1 MSLKNILNNW
11 WDRLQLTFAKVNWS
25 KVFPFF
31 LFLILAFIFWM
42 FLFFERK
49 TDASHRIPLK
59 YTNLPEDEVFI
70 NNTPNH
76 IDVRVRD
83 LGKELFRYMFR
94 KRDSLQIDVT
104 EAQRNNATKLQGN
117 ELTQL
122 IHTKLYPSTDIVG
135 YLPASIPIETTKLY
149 SKVVPIFFDGEILTS
164 DSHLAI
170 DSIAIIPNEVKIL
183 GSKEKLDKISEIST
197 EYTVFEDLTATSQ
210 LPARL
215 KRMDGVKEMD
225 PTVVDIYIPI
235 LEYTERQ
242 FEVPIH
248 SKNSPKT
255 MDVKFFP
262 SRAKVTFSVTLD
274 DYKKINPEDFEIVLD
289 YNELRQIEDDQ
300 VELKL
305 TKHPSSIRNPKLTPS
320 TVEFLFEYK

>member
-94 KRDSLQIDVT
+94 KRDSLHIDIT
-104 EAQRNNATKLQGN
+104 EAQKNNATKLQGN

-122 IHTKLYPSTDIVG
+122 IHTKLFPSTDIVG
-135 YLPASIPIETTKLY
+135 YLPASIPIETTRLY
-149 SKVVPIFFDGEILTS
+149 SKVVPVFFDGEMLTS
-164 DSHLAI
+164 ASHLAI
-170 DSIAIIPNEVKIL
+170 DSISIIPSEVKII
-183 GSKEKLDKISEIST
+183 GSKEQLANITEIAT
-197 EYTVFEDLTATSQ
+197 EYTVFEDLIATSQ

-215 KRMDGVKEMD
+215 KKIEGITIE
-225 PTVVDIYIPI
+225 PSVVDIYIPI
-235 LEYTERQ
+235 IEYTERQ
-242 FEVPIH
+242 FEVPIQ
-248 SKNSPKT
+248 SKNSPGT
-255 MDVKFFP
+255 IDVKFFP
-262 SRAKVTFSVTLD
+262 SRARVTFSVTLD
-274 DYKKINPEDFEIVLD
+274 DYKKIIPEDFEIVID
-289 YNELRQIEDDQ
+289 YNDLRQIKDDQ
-300 VELKL
+300 VELSL
-305 TKHPSSIRNPKLTPS
+305 TKFPPSIRNPKLTPS
-320 TVEFLFEYK
+320 TVEFLFEHK

>member
-11 WDRLQLTFAKVNWS
+11 WDRFQLTFIKVNWS
-25 KVFPFF
+25 KVFSFF

-42 FLFFERK
+42 LLFFERK

-70 NNTPNH
+70 NNTPNY

-94 KRDSLQIDVT
+94 KRDSLHIDVT
-104 EAQRNNATKLQGN
+104 EAQKNNSTKLQGN

-122 IHTKLYPSTDIVG
+122 IHTKLFSSTDIVG

-149 SKVVPIFFDGEILTS
+149 SKVVPIFFDGELLTS
-164 DSHLAI
+164 ASHLAI
-170 DSIAIIPNEVKIL
+170 DSIAIIPNEVKLL
-183 GSKEKLDKISEIST
+183 GSKEQLNNITKIAT

-215 KRMDGVKEMD
+215 KRIEGVKME

-235 LEYTERQ
+235 IEYTERQ

-262 SRAKVTFSVTLD
+262 SRAKITFSVTLD
-274 DYKKINPEDFEIVLD
+274 DYKKITPEDFEIVLD

-305 TKHPSSIRNPKLTPS
+305 TKQPTSIRNPKLTPS
-320 TVEFLFEYK
+320 TVEFLFEHK